1 MPDYE
6 KKSEEDLSNL
16 SSVNSDN
23 TGKTNAAVNENGFMD
38 NTPEAA
44 KARDLA
50 GQLSKKESP
59 KSGKFKEIAGT
70 ALEIIK
76 GNKVATPLGASLAR
90 RLDKKGQIASPEE
103 LFTEDQIK
111 AHLGKFVNGAHAW
124 ITPEKNKKIKE
135 EWGWGIEQNFV
146 GTIGEADGLLSKAQ
160 SEKGIFTL
168 EEAYGIDHMESWSWA
183 NKEKNPTN
191 TMWRYIIPKPQDYNL
206 KMASGQENGAF
217 KDMWIAGGKA
227 LGGANEAVIDKVPI
241 EKLLLDI
248 NDGNIITEEVE
259 FPKTNDFFEDFSKK

>member
-6 KKSEEDLSNL
+6 KKSEENLSNL
-16 SSVNSDN
+16 SSVNTDN
-23 TGKTNAAVNENGFMD
+23 TGKSNAVVNETGFVD

-44 KARDLA
+44 KAKELA
-50 GQLSKKESP
+50 EQLSIKESP
-59 KSGKFKEIAGT
+59 KKGKFKEVADT

-76 GNKVATPLGASLAR
+76 GNKVSTPLGASLAR
-90 RLDKKGQIASPEE
+90 RLDRKDQIASPEE

-111 AHLGKFVNGAHAW
+111 AHLGKFANGAHAW

-146 GTIGEADGLLSKAQ
+146 GTIAEADGLLSKAQ

-168 EEAYGIDHMESWSWA
+168 EDAYGIDHMEPWSWA
-183 NKEKNPTN
+183 NKEKNPEN
-191 TMWRYIIPKPQDYNL
+191 AMWRYIIPKPQDFNL
-206 KMASGQENGAF
+206 NMATGKENGAF

-241 EKLLLDI
+241 DKLLLDL
-248 NDGNIITEEVE
+248 NDGNIITEEVK
-259 FPKTNDFFEDFSKK
+259 FPKTNFYFDEYSKD